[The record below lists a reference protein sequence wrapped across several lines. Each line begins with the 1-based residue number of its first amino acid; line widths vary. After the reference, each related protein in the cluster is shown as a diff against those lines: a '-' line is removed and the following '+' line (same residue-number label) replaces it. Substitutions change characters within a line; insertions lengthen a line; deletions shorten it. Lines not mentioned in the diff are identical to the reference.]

1 MEDYI
6 IGGNNM
12 PYNDGQICDSK
23 RGWVTPHRGITIR
36 RKKPVNPVTIQDY
49 DDYLDAPDN
58 PNYTLRSK
66 ELDKIGYT
74 EKNCPVSREERF
86 RKKLNRFERVNKWLN
101 GLPFVKVE
109 VIDTRKNPFTR
120 RD

>member
-12 PYNDGQICDSK
+12 PYNDGKIWDSK

-86 RKKLNRFERVNKWLN
+86 RKK
-101 GLPFVKVE
+101 
-109 VIDTRKNPFTR
+109 R
-120 RD
+120 RIKRICFRNTKK